1 MADRTDEQE
10 IPRGGGDVSG
20 KQITPVPRGGGDVSG
35 KSATPIEKG
44 GGDVSGR
51 LIETEEKPTANDSE
65 KSREMHKIANT

>member
-1 MADRTDEQE
+1 MADRTDEE

-51 LIETEEKPTANDSE
+51 LIETEDRPAKKDSE
-65 KSREMHKIANT
+65 KPREMQRGTNN